1 MCQDEKLDKLER
13 LKNARNEDKGF
24 ARYMNI
30 ETIALDEGMA
40 QAKIEMKPEYNNAQM
55 IVHGGVLFALADDCG
70 GTAARTYGHNVVTVN
85 ANIEY
90 LHPGIGVETLYAK
103 ATVLSKGRKI
113 LRFKVE
119 VEDQLKNLLCM
130 GIFTYATKS
139 KVPQMH
145 ND

>member
-1 MCQDEKLDKLER
+1 MTEDEKLER

-24 ARYMNI
+24 ARYINV

-40 QAKIEMKPEYNNAQM
+40 QGKIEMRPEFNNAQL
-55 IVHGGVLFALADDCG
+55 IVHGGLLFALADDVG

-90 LHPGIGVETLYAK
+90 LNPGIGVETLYAK

-119 VEDQLKNLLCM
+119 VEDQMKNLLCIATM
-130 GIFTYATKS
+130 TYAVKS
-139 KVPQMH
+139 QVSHMH
-145 ND
+145 E